1 MVGLRTLLELLQSNE
16 ELAAGHTSTA
26 PSENSL
32 AGSTKAKHMPRA
44 WGIPQEPPPMSV
56 LKENENLTPTRTLA
70 DALLAAAKMTET
82 TPSPPGS
89 ERVDKWSHGPLTAP
103 QQ

>member
-1 MVGLRTLLELLQSNE
+1 
-16 ELAAGHTSTA
+16 
-26 PSENSL
+26 
-32 AGSTKAKHMPRA
+32 
-44 WGIPQEPPPMSV
+44 MSV